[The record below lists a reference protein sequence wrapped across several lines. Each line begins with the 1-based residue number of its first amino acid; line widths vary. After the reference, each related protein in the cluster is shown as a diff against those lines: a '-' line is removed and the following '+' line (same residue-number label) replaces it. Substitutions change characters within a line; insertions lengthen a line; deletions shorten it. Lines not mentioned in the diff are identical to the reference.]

1 MIGCF
6 RLMKILFHQKKK
18 FDFFHV
24 AVGFMFLRGDGN
36 HALLNDDI
44 AILGGLAGNDDGV
57 SLLGAVIE
65 RKTLD
70 ALDLAF
76 VAESL
81 AVLRLD
87 RRIES
92 VAGNG
97 GHHDYRNG
105 ISVKLEK
112 RNDTL
117 EKFIGPDSVGAN
129 DAAVERVGR
138 EMGVG
143 NDDFVTMAHFSERFE
158 KIW

>member
-1 MIGCF
+1 
-6 RLMKILFHQKKK
+6 
-18 FDFFHV
+18 
-24 AVGFMFLRGDGN
+24 MFLRCDGN
-36 HALLNDDI
+36 NALLDDDI

-70 ALDLAF
+70 ALDLAL
-76 VAESL
+76 VSESL

-92 VAGNG
+92 VAGDG

-105 ISVKLEK
+105 VSVELKK

-117 EKFIGPDSVGAN
+117 EKFIGPDSVGAD
-129 DAAVERVGR
+129 DAVVERVGR
-138 EMGVG
+138 EMSVG
-143 NDDFVTMAHFSERFE
+143 NDDFVTMAHFSERFK
-158 KIW
+158 KIG